1 MVYFSDVLITWHLN
15 IAGRMTS
22 SSRNAYYEVG
32 DRVRW
37 RLVRK
42 LGSGSFGDI
51 WLGIN
56 SSNGEEV
63 AVKLEPANARHPQ
76 LLYESK
82 VYKIM
87 QVRYPLP
94 QLI

>member
-1 MVYFSDVLITWHLN
+1 
-15 IAGRMTS
+15 MTS
-22 SSRNAYYEVG
+22 SSRNASAYYEVG

-87 QVRYPLP
+87 QVHYCNPCIPPLCVCEV
-94 QLI
+94 QCEVESS